1 MSARPATIRREIAVP
16 FARPRDPEELVADAE
31 YGRIKRDILHC
42 VREEAAKSL
51 VLEPL

>member
-1 MSARPATIRREIAVP
+1 VDACGFHAIALT
-16 FARPRDPEELVADAE
+16 RDPEELVADAD

-51 VLEPL
+51 ALELV